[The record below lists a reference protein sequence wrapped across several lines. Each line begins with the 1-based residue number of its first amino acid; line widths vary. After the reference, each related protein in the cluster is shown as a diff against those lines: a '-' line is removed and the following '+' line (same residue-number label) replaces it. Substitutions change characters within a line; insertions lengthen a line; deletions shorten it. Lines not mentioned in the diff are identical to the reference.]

1 MFPLTNTAPPW
12 GHPACKAS
20 STPVIARRGALP
32 LPLPPPAQGTTS
44 QIHFYNIR
52 QFRNSLN

>member
-32 LPLPPPAQGTTS
+32 LPPPAQGTTS